1 MVNNHDNQNKRVADC
16 SATHP
21 NLKQTP
27 VDLESELH
35 PKLARESVR
44 NDHAARSN
52 EGVRFSEGCLP
63 HVACE
68 IVSEIRPVRQIK
80 HLEEHSHRR
89 PLVNSE
95 ILVDAKVELE
105 VRLSSQI
112 VEREYRALASADA
125 IAILASDSITVTRV
139 TMLSI
144 WRRVIVSNT
153 ECVQRGR

>member
-35 PKLARESVR
+35 PKLTRESVR
-44 NDHAARSN
+44 NDHAARGN
-52 EGVRFSEGCLP
+52 EGVRFSEGCL
-63 HVACE
+63 AYIGGE
-68 IVSEIRPVRQIK
+68 IVSKIRSVCQIK
-80 HLEEHSHRR
+80 HLEEHPHRR

-105 VRLSSQI
+105 VRLPTQI

-125 IAILASDSITVTRV
+125 ISVLDAIRI
-139 TMLSI
+139 
-144 WRRVIVSNT
+144 
-153 ECVQRGR
+153 